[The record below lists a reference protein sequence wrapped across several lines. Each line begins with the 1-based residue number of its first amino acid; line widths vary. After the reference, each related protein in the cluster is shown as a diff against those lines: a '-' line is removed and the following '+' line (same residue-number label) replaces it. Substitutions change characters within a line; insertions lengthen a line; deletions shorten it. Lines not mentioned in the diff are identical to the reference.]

1 MLNKDTAA
9 SIKEIVSKVELEEFE
24 DVKILARQL
33 ALDIDS
39 NGTKDNI
46 MWIMCLRLAAQ
57 IVVDAQK
64 SKTSVKNYISKARFL
79 I

>member
-33 ALDIDS
+33 ALDIDA
-39 NGTKDNI
+39 NHTKDN
-46 MWIMCLRLAAQ
+46 MLWIMCLRLAAQ
-57 IVVDAQK
+57 ILVDAQK
-64 SKTSVKNYISKARFL
+64 NKTSVQDYISKARFL